1 MKPFKPIAIFL
12 LAGLAALSFV
22 AADLSASEA
31 AGDEKNDNLLVVRA
45 GKIYTGDGRV
55 LEKGVLVIRNGKIV
69 QVGSG
74 AIDVPESASSI
85 SSEKGIVTPGLID
98 ASSLAG
104 LINKYS
110 WTEHSSEVV
119 PHLRVL
125 DAVDLRSRDFVH
137 LARQGVTTV
146 FVTPGSGSVIGC
158 RGCVLKTAGP
168 LEDRVVVEKGAVK
181 ATMGRDSF
189 VRGAYNRRPYGRSLT
204 FMTRR
209 PTTRMGVT
217 AVFQDAFWAAKAH
230 LAEHAEK
237 GSKTGPADP
246 ATEVLSGV
254 LAGKIPFRVQAR
266 KDNDILSAIRLCNE
280 FGIDFVLEEA
290 IEAHRC
296 LPELKARNVPIV
308 FGPVYAYPVGYRART
323 GEADRSCLNTVG
335 LLQEAGL
342 RVALTANDQTGEGS
356 LPHQATFAMRGGLS
370 RAGAIDATTAAPAEI
385 LGLQDRIGKLDTGF
399 DADLV
404 VWNGEPF
411 APTSH
416 PIIVVVGGKPVYV
429 YGVTQTEMS
438 ELGKDEPGE
447 K

>member
-1 MKPFKPIAIFL
+1 MRPFKPILYFFI
-12 LAGLAALSFV
+12 AGLTLLV
-22 AADLSASEA
+22 AADRLNA
-31 AGDEKNDNLLVVRA
+31 ADNDDGLLVVRA
-45 GKIYTGDGRV
+45 AKIYTGDGTV
-55 LEKGVLVIRNGKIV
+55 LDKGVLVIKDGKII
-69 QVGSG
+69 QAGSG
-74 AIDVPESASSI
+74 AIDAPESARSI
-85 SSEKGIVTPGLID
+85 SSKAGIVTPGLID

-104 LINKYS
+104 LIDKNS
-110 WTEHSSEVV
+110 WTEHSSEIV
-119 PHLRVL
+119 PHLSVL
-125 DAVDLRSRDFVH
+125 DAVDLRSRDFER
-137 LARQGVTTV
+137 LLRQGVTTV

-168 LEDRVVVEKGAVK
+168 IDERVVVEKGAVK
-181 ATMGRDSF
+181 ATLGRDGYS
-189 VRGAYNRRPYGRSLT
+189 RGAYNRRPYGSEVS

-217 AVFQDAFWAAKAH
+217 AVFQDALYSASAGEKA
-230 LAEHAEK
+230 
-237 GSKTGPADP
+237 SDP
-246 ATEVLSGV
+246 ASAILADV

-266 KDNDILSAIRLCNE
+266 KDNDIISAIRLCNE

-296 LPELKARNVPIV
+296 IPELKARGVPVV

-342 RVALTANDQTGEGS
+342 RVALTASDQSGEGA

-385 LGLQDRIGKLDTGF
+385 LGLGDRIGKLEAGF

-416 PIIVVVGGKPVYV
+416 PIIVVVGGRPVYV
-429 YGVTQTEMS
+429 YGVTQTEMND
-438 ELGKDEPGE
+438 LGKEEPGE